1 MGKSKSDCDK
11 KMFDEMWNMKAKNP
25 REQLDRAVTGNMG
38 KSQTWDGGEE
48 QGWQSQ
54 LVYELHKGVRR
65 KFVRRRIIVNG
76 VDEVW
81 AADLVDMQKIFACC
95 HSRSTVGWFH
105 SETNQLAC
113 VTQAF
118 QDIFQSF
125 CGQIREESFTT
136 KI

>member
-1 MGKSKSDCDK
+1 
-11 KMFDEMWNMKAKNP
+11 MKAKNP

-48 QGWQSQ
+48 RGWQSQ
-54 LVYELHKGVRR
+54 LVDELHKGVRR

-81 AADLVDMQKIFACC
+81 AADLVDMHKIFACC

-105 SETNQLAC
+105 SKTNQER
-113 VTQAF
+113 VSRKPSKTPSKVSV
-118 QDIFQSF
+118 D
-125 CGQIREESFTT
+125 R
-136 KI
+136 